1 MLDNQPWSLSL
12 VEANPPI
19 AVIYEMILIKEK
31 VVINLIMR
39 KGLGGSG
46 GRKANWESNVIIF
59 YF

>member
-12 VEANPPI
+12 VEANSPI
-19 AVIYEMILIKEK
+19 AVIYVMILIKEK
-31 VVINLIMR
+31 VVINLRMR
-39 KGLGGSG
+39 KGLGGPG